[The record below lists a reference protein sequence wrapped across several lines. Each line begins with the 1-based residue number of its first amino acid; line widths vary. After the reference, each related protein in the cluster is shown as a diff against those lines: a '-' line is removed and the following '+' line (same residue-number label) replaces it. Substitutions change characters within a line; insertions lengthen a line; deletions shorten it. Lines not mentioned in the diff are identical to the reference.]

1 MEDFINNFHF
11 LRPWWLLALLLP
23 LVGYFRF
30 FAGLKNVSAWE
41 GVCDQKLLDFL
52 LVRGSSRQRSLVA
65 NLLFAGMAGAIVAL
79 AGPAWQKKDVP
90 AFAPENPVM
99 FLLNMSSDMDNT
111 DVTPDRL
118 TRAKYAI
125 SDLLK
130 QLGNAQSGL
139 IVYTEEP
146 FLISPLTEDSR
157 VIDNLLGAVVP
168 DIMPE
173 NGDRLNRAI
182 DYAAARLRESGYQKG
197 NIVVLAADVGQDFNL
212 AMISAAAAETKG
224 YRVSTV
230 TVNQAG
236 SDKLKMI
243 AEKGGGIAVNVV
255 SGISRL
261 AAYLSQDTAQ
271 KLKQSRNNREIWED
285 AGYYL
290 LIVPLLCALYFF
302 RRGIMAAAVAV
313 GFVHNAQAGFFLNN
327 NQEAMRAFNNQDFEK
342 AAAGFDDPGWKASA
356 YYRSGNFERAYEYF
370 AGDDAE
376 SLYNQGNALAKGG
389 KTEEAIAKYERVL
402 ELEPAHEDAKF
413 NLEYLKRQ
421 QQQQQQQQSPD
432 QQQNRE
438 QNRQQPDQQQ
448 QQSSGEQS
456 SDDAQPQ
463 NPDQKS
469 DQNPDRQSS
478 AGGKGTETQQQ
489 QTPQPR
495 PAEQNRSGGDDEEN
509 THQSEAAQPQEQQ
522 EASDRQPQAE
532 AEGNQTPEKGNPE
545 YTEAAQAREQQF
557 RDIPEDSGGLLRA
570 FIRKE
575 YLKNRYKDN

>member
-23 LVGYFRF
+23 LAGYFRF

-79 AGPAWQKKDVP
+79 AGPAWQKKDIP

-111 DVTPDRL
+111 DVTPNRL
-118 TRAKYAI
+118 TRSKYAI

-130 QLGNAQSGL
+130 QLGSAQSGL

-146 FLISPLTEDSR
+146 FLISPLTEDSG

-182 DYAAARLRESGYQKG
+182 DYAVARLRESGYQKG

-212 AMISAAAAETKG
+212 AMISAAAAEAKG
-224 YRVSTV
+224 YRVSTIIA
-230 TVNQAG
+230 NQAG

-243 AEKGGGIAVNVV
+243 AEKGGGIAVNVA
-255 SGISRL
+255 SGITRL
-261 AAYLSQDTAQ
+261 ATYLSQDTAQ

-290 LIVPLLCALYFF
+290 LIIPLLCALYFF
-302 RRGIMAAAVAV
+302 RRGIMTAVIAL

-342 AAAGFDDPGWKASA
+342 AAAGFEDPGWKASA
-356 YYRSGNFERAYEYF
+356 YYRSGDFERAYEYF

-376 SLYNQGNALAKGG
+376 SLYNQGNALAKSG
-389 KTEEAIAKYERVL
+389 KTEEAIAKYEQVL

-421 QQQQQQQQSPD
+421 QQQQQSSG
-432 QQQNRE
+432 QQQNQE
-438 QNRQQPDQQQ
+438 QNRQQPNQQQ

-456 SDDAQPQ
+456 SDETQPQ
-463 NPDQKS
+463 NQNRQS

-478 AGGKGTETQQQ
+478 AGGQGTEAQQQ

-495 PAEQNRSGGDDEEN
+495 PAEQNRSGGDDKEN
-509 THQSEAAQPQEQQ
+509 SQQSEAAQPQERQ
-522 EASDRQPQAE
+522 ESSAQQPQAE
-532 AEGNQTPEKGNPE
+532 AEGNQPPEKGEPE
-545 YTEAAQAREQQF
+545 YTEAVQAREQQF

>member
-23 LVGYFRF
+23 LAGYLRF

-65 NLLFAGMAGAIVAL
+65 NLLFVGMAGAIVAL

-111 DVTPDRL
+111 DITPNRL
-118 TRAKYAI
+118 TRSKYAV

-182 DYAAARLRESGYQKG
+182 DYAVARLRESGYQKG

-212 AMISAAAAETKG
+212 AMISAAAAEAEG
-224 YRVSTV
+224 YRVSTMIA
-230 TVNQAG
+230 NQAG

-255 SGISRL
+255 SGINRL

-302 RRGIMAAAVAV
+302 RRGIMAAAIVL

-342 AAAGFDDPGWKASA
+342 AAAGFEDPGWKASA

-376 SLYNQGNALAKGG
+376 SLYNQGNVLAKGG
-389 KTEEAIAKYERVL
+389 KTEEAIAKYEQVL

-432 QQQNRE
+432 QQQNQE

-456 SDDAQPQ
+456 SEETRQQ
-463 NPDQKS
+463 NRDRQS

-478 AGGKGTETQQQ
+478 AGGQGTETQQQ
-489 QTPQPR
+489 QMPQPR
-495 PAEQNRSGGDDEEN
+495 PAEQNRSGGNDEESSR
-509 THQSEAAQPQEQQ
+509 QSEVAQPQEQQ
-522 EASDRQPQAE
+522 ESSDQQPQAE
-532 AEGNQTPEKGNPE
+532 AEGNQPSEKGDPE